1 MSETLR
7 EELRELIGSLKGQ
20 LRYQRRLGWLG
31 TPRSS
36 PASPPSREE
45 SRPGRVTLAEIR
57 KELGDCQR
65 CRLAQGRTHIVF
77 GEGSPQ
83 ARLMFVGEGPGE
95 EEDLS
100 GRPFVGAAGQLLN
113 NLLYKL
119 GLAREEVY
127 IANIVKCRPPR
138 NRDPLPDEIAACLP
152 FLAKQIHS
160 IRPRV
165 IVTLGK
171 IATQA
176 LLGEEVPITK
186 IRGRWQK
193 YQGIRVMPTF
203 HPSYLLRFERERQ
216 KTWADMQ
223 QVMEY
228 LAAHETD

>member
-1 MSETLR
+1 MSESPQ
-7 EELRELIGSLKGQ
+7 EEIKGLISNLKEW
-20 LRYQRRLGWLG
+20 LRYQGRLGWLG
-31 TPRSS
+31 LPRSE
-36 PASPPSREE
+36 PLYGAELRE
-45 SRPGRVTLAEIR
+45 GRKSNATLLEIQ

-83 ARLMFVGEGPGE
+83 ARLMLVGEGPGE

-113 NLLYKL
+113 RLLNRL
-119 GLAREEVY
+119 GLTREEVY

-152 FLAKQIHS
+152 FLVKQIQCLK
-160 IRPRV
+160 PRV

-171 IATQA
+171 VATQA
-176 LLGEEVPITK
+176 LLGTEAPITK
-186 IRGRWQK
+186 VRGRWQK
-193 YQGIRVMPTF
+193 FQGIRVMPTF

>member
-1 MSETLR
+1 MSDTLR
-7 EELRELIGSLKGQ
+7 EELRELIGTLKEH

-31 TPRSS
+31 ISRSS
-36 PASPPSREE
+36 PAFPPQPEE
-45 SRPGRVTLAEIR
+45 SGAGGDTLTRIR
-57 KELGDCQR
+57 EDLGDCQR

-152 FLAKQIHS
+152 FLARQIQS
-160 IRPRV
+160 IKPRV

-186 IRGRWQK
+186 IRGRWRK

-228 LAAHETD
+228 LATHETD

>member
-1 MSETLR
+1 MPESPR
-7 EELRELIGSLKGQ
+7 EELRELVESLKEHLQ
-20 LRYQRRLGWLG
+20 YQQRLGWLG
-31 TPRSS
+31 V
-36 PASPPSREE
+36 A
-45 SRPGRVTLAEIR
+45 RPGESGLGQVQNNRPSQLTLNEIR
-57 KELGDCQR
+57 AELGDCQR
-65 CRLAQGRTHIVF
+65 CRLAQGRTHLVF

-100 GRPFVGAAGQLLN
+100 GRPFVGPAGQLLN
-113 NLLYKL
+113 NLLHKL
-119 GLAREEVY
+119 GLSREEVY

-138 NRDPLPDEIAACLP
+138 NRDPLPDEIATCLP
-152 FLAKQIHS
+152 YLAKQIHS
-160 IRPRV
+160 IHPRV

-176 LLGEEVPITK
+176 LLGVEVPITK